1 MSKYVFPVILTP
13 ETDGGYY
20 ANFPDLESC
29 YTQGDDLPDTLDMAK
44 DVLELTLYGY
54 ETKKENIPEPSD
66 IKSFELNQNQ
76 IVSLITADTIEY
88 RKLYDNKAVNKTV
101 TLPAW
106 LNTLAEDAGI
116 NFSGALQVALKE
128 QLHLIDVK

>member
-1 MSKYVFPVILTP
+1 MAKYVFPVILTP
-13 ETDGGYY
+13 EKEGGYY
-20 ANFPDLESC
+20 AKFPDLESC
-29 YTQGDDLPDTLDMAK
+29 YTQGDDLSDALDMAK

-54 ETKKENIPEPSD
+54 ETKKKTVPASSD
-66 IKSFELNQNQ
+66 VKSFQLNENQ

-116 NFSGALQVALKE
+116 NFSGVLQGALKE
-128 QLHLIDVK
+128 QLHLVDLH